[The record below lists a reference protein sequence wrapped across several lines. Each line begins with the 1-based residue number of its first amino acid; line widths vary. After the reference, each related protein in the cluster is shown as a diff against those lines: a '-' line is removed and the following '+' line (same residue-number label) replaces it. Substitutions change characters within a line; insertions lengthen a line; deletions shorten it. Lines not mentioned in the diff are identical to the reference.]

1 MATLMDLGLLNY
13 FTPILV
19 FIFVFILIWAMLKK
33 LNFFPG
39 NDGAHFL
46 IALTLSLLFIIVPEL
61 TDIVSLAT
69 PWFIILIIF
78 LFMIILIFLFMGASP
93 DAVAG
98 IFGGKGVPNQVVMWT
113 IIILSLSI
121 MGYAFMQVYGEQV
134 HNLTAGESTDASGDL
149 TTNIAAIVF
158 TPKVLGMFFLLV
170 MTALIIRFVSA
181 PVSV

>member
-1 MATLMDLGLLNY
+1 
-13 FTPILV
+13 
-19 FIFVFILIWAMLKK
+19 
-33 LNFFPG
+33 
-39 NDGAHFL
+39 
-46 IALTLSLLFIIVPEL
+46 
-61 TDIVSLAT
+61 
-69 PWFIILIIF
+69 
-78 LFMIILIFLFMGASP
+78 MGASP